1 MGELP
6 NGKLKFP
13 AGHLDPQESPRDG
26 AQREL
31 KEETNLGCDGLK
43 CVGIQQH
50 ETGNLV
56 HFFVADANGV
66 MSVRHDPDEEFVKLH
81 LVDLKN
87 TPEEKHSHPFKSS
100 PFDRYLNTL
109 NKSELEKMSR
119 PRLSFPNFPKVTT
132 RPDQEIKRYTEKEW
146 SEPKYRIPH
155 PMVGQ
160 PKVGLSHAALV
171 EGRKVNNSFN
181 NATDKTLNSFQ
192 QERNLA
198 EIGLSNTIQNYYSDN
213 KGPPTEGMVNRYDPQ
228 KVIHG
233 SAMDSGSM
241 IGHEG
246 NHYLFADLKRKAN
259 LSDQQMSDL
268 YSKMTSHIH
277 PNDLKG
283 IDQSLSDRG
292 YQAHYPT
299 YPEERI
305 NAVHDYISN
314 PKMRAFEL
322 HRQQHQG
329 LNQKR
334 GPHKPIDVDRLKQSW
349 NNIVDTAKKYKG

>member
-109 NKSELEKMSR
+109 KTI
-119 PRLSFPNFPKVTT
+119 KV
-132 RPDQEIKRYTEKEW
+132 
-146 SEPKYRIPH
+146 
-155 PMVGQ
+155 
-160 PKVGLSHAALV
+160 
-171 EGRKVNNSFN
+171 
-181 NATDKTLNSFQ
+181 
-192 QERNLA
+192 
-198 EIGLSNTIQNYYSDN
+198 
-213 KGPPTEGMVNRYDPQ
+213 
-228 KVIHG
+228 
-233 SAMDSGSM
+233 
-241 IGHEG
+241 
-246 NHYLFADLKRKAN
+246 
-259 LSDQQMSDL
+259 
-268 YSKMTSHIH
+268 
-277 PNDLKG
+277 
-283 IDQSLSDRG
+283 
-292 YQAHYPT
+292 
-299 YPEERI
+299 
-305 NAVHDYISN
+305 
-314 PKMRAFEL
+314 
-322 HRQQHQG
+322 
-329 LNQKR
+329 
-334 GPHKPIDVDRLKQSW
+334 
-349 NNIVDTAKKYKG
+349 